1 MSKNSKK
8 GRLVRSAVL
17 TAALGA
23 LLVADNIRVEV
34 EKIQVDL
41 DKLPAEFNGFCIAHL
56 SDLHLP
62 NCVRRPDRLVEVVRK
77 INPDII
83 ALTGDLV
90 DRFSRFDAEG
100 LRSLAQGLAGIAPCY
115 AVTGNHEIMSG
126 AVGEWASILKSAG
139 VTVLGKSPVYIRRGE
154 AEISLVGLPDG
165 RVFGLTDYE
174 KGTVMVALSHY
185 PENISEYADF
195 GFDLVLSGHA
205 HGGQWRLGRRGLVSP
220 GQGLLPKYTSGL
232 YAARDTKMVIS
243 RGLRN
248 GVPIRIFNS
257 PHIPVVI
264 LKSGGE

>member
-8 GRLVRSAVL
+8 RRLARSAVL
-17 TAALGA
+17 AAALGA

-90 DRFSRFDAEG
+90 DRFSRFDAGG
-100 LRSLAQGLAGIAPCY
+100 LRALAQGLAGIAPCY
-115 AVTGNHEIMSG
+115 AVTGNHEMMSG
-126 AVGEWASILKSAG
+126 AVGEWNSILKSAG
-139 VTVLGKSPVYIRRGE
+139 VTVLGKSPVLIRRGE

-165 RVFGLTDYE
+165 RVYGLTDYE
-174 KGTVMVALSHY
+174 KDAVCVALSHY
-185 PENISEYADF
+185 PENIAEYADF

-232 YAARDTKMVIS
+232 YAAGDTKMVVS

-248 GVPIRIFNS
+248 GVPVRIFNS